1 MERKLL
7 LLVLIILPRLIFAQ
21 FTDDFSDGDF
31 TQNPAWFGHT
41 DKFIVED
48 QVLRLNDNQAGQA
61 WLATASSVMDHTQ
74 WEFWVRLSFTPSDNN
89 HPRIYLVSDSGN
101 LSGPLNGY
109 YIRIGK
115 NGTDNK
121 RLYFYRQTGETSVEL
136 LEGATNIATTT
147 NNRLR
152 IRATRD
158 DAGNW
163 EFWAD
168 PTGGELFLP
177 QGNVTDNE
185 YTDTQYFGILCNY
198 TISNSSGF
206 YFDDFYVGDIIE
218 DTTIPQ
224 IISFNPTDHNTL
236 ELTFNKA
243 IEPNTAQN
251 VNNYFVNKGI
261 GPPAIAIRPDEAL
274 NRVILIFAQSFTQA
288 EQYTF
293 SVMNIRDYLDNIMDP
308 FTGNF
313 TWYVPQ
319 KHDVV
324 FNEIMANPNPEIGLP
339 PHEYIEL
346 YNTSDFSISLQG
358 WTFQHGTTQREITE
372 GIIPP
377 GGYIVLTHPAAL
389 DALEGFGNVVAIP
402 GLSTTALTNAGTL
415 LVLYNK
421 NGELISWVS
430 YSDTWYR
437 DASKANGGWALEK
450 ADPYNFCEGAGNWK
464 ASTDSRGGTPGEPNS
479 VMANNPDTDA
489 PFVLRAGYNDHNRIS
504 IFFSESM
511 ASETMI
517 NSENYTLNNFQ
528 GTVTTVNIY
537 YPEANRA
544 DLILSESLQPGM
556 IYELVVSESLTDCA
570 GNHLSGNRA
579 RVGMPEV
586 ADSMDVVLNEILFNP
601 PDRGVRYVELY
612 NRSQK
617 IIDLKDHTLSSKDT
631 ITGVFTAIREI
642 TAESWLLFPGD
653 YMVLTPDPA
662 IVKSQYMTNNPL
674 NFIPMTLPTMT
685 NTRGIVVF
693 ASKGQQIIDML
704 IYQEDM
710 HYVLLTDKKGVALER
725 LNYHRPTQS
734 RSNWHSAAQ
743 SAGFGTPGYKNSQFT
758 MDPEGQQDVF
768 EIYPRVFSPDNDG
781 HDDLLNIAYSLST
794 PGYTANVSIFDSRGR
809 RVRILSR
816 SELLAT
822 EGVITWDG
830 STDDNQ
836 KANVGIYIIHI
847 ELFDPQ
853 GNVRNYRKTA
863 VLAARF

>member
-7 LLVLIILPRLIFAQ
+7 LLALITLPHLLVAQ

-31 TQNPAWFGHT
+31 TQNPTWFGNT

-48 QVLRLNDNQAGQA
+48 QVLRLNDNQAGQS
-61 WLATASSVMDHTQ
+61 WLATASSVMDETQ
-74 WEFWVRLSFTPSDNN
+74 WEFWVRLAFTPSDNN
-89 HPRIYLVSDSGN
+89 HPRIYLVSDSDN

-121 RLYFYRQTGETSVEL
+121 RLYFYRQSGETSVEL
-136 LEGATNIATTT
+136 LEGATNIATAT

-152 IRATRD
+152 IKATRD
-158 DAGNW
+158 NSGNW

-168 PTGGELFLP
+168 PTGREFFLP
-177 QGNVTDNE
+177 QGSVTDNE

-218 DTTIPQ
+218 DTTIPE
-224 IISFNPTDHNTL
+224 IISFNPTDPNTL
-236 ELTFNKA
+236 ELTFNKG

-251 VNNYFVNKGI
+251 VNNYAVNKGI
-261 GPPAIAIRPDEAL
+261 GPPAIAISPDESP

-288 EQYTF
+288 EQYTL
-293 SVMNIRDYLDNIMDP
+293 SVLNIEDYLGNVMAP

-324 FNEIMANPNPEIGLP
+324 FNEIMANPTPEIGLP
-339 PHEYIEL
+339 AHEYIEL
-346 YNTSDFSISLQG
+346 YNTSDFSINLQG

-377 GGYIVLTHPAAL
+377 GGYIVLTHPGAL
-389 DALEGFGNVVAIP
+389 NALEGFGNLVAIP

-421 NGELISWVS
+421 NGDLISWVR

-437 DASKANGGWALEK
+437 DPSKANGGWALEK
-450 ADPYNFCEGAGNWK
+450 IDPYNFCEGAGNWK

-489 PFVLRAGYNDHNRIS
+489 PFVLRAGYIDPNHIR

-511 ASETMI
+511 ASENMAD
-517 NSENYTLNNFQ
+517 SENYTLSNFP
-528 GTVTTVNIY
+528 GTVTTVNIH

-544 DLILSESLQPGM
+544 DLILSESMQPGM
-556 IYELVVSESLTDCA
+556 IYEVVVSESLTDCA

-579 RVGMPEV
+579 RFGMPEE
-586 ADSMDVVLNEILFNP
+586 ADSMDVVINEILFNP

-617 IIDLKDHTLSSKDT
+617 IIDMKDYTLSSQDT
-631 ITGVFTAIREI
+631 ITNTLSGIREI
-642 TAESWLLFPGD
+642 SAESWLLFPND
-653 YMVLTPDPA
+653 YMVLTPDPK
-662 IVKSQYMTNNPL
+662 VVQSQYMTNNPM
-674 NFIPMTLPTMT
+674 NFVPMTLSSMT

-693 ASKGQQIIDML
+693 ASKGQQIIDMF
-704 IYQEDM
+704 IYHEDM

-758 MDPEGQQDVF
+758 LDPEGRQEVF
-768 EIYPRVFSPDNDG
+768 ELYPRVFSPDNDG
-781 HDDLLNIAYSLST
+781 HDDLLNIAYTLDT
-794 PGYTANVSIFDSRGR
+794 PGYTANISIFDSRGR

-822 EGVITWDG
+822 EGIITWDG
-830 STDDNQ
+830 ATDDNQ
-836 KANVGIYIIHI
+836 KADVGIYIVHI

-863 VLAARF
+863 VLAARL

>member
-7 LLVLIILPRLIFAQ
+7 LLALIILPRLIFAQ

-31 TQNPAWFGHT
+31 TQNPMWFGNT
-41 DKFIVED
+41 DKFIVEE

-61 WLATASSVMDHTQ
+61 WLATASSVMDNTQ
-74 WEFWVRLSFTPSDNN
+74 WEFWVRLAFTPSNNN

-185 YTDTQYFGILCNY
+185 YTATQYFGILCNY

-206 YFDDFYVGDIIE
+206 YFDDFYAGDIIK

-224 IISFNPTDHNTL
+224 IINFNPTDPNTL

-288 EQYTF
+288 EQYTL

-319 KHDVV
+319 KFDLV
-324 FNEIMANPNPEIGLP
+324 FNEIMANPTPPIGLP
-339 PHEYIEL
+339 AQEYIEL
-346 YNTSDFSISLQG
+346 YNTSDFSVNLQG
-358 WTFQHGTTQREITE
+358 WTFQHGTTQRQITE
-372 GIIPP
+372 GVIPP
-377 GGYIVLTHPAAL
+377 KGYILLTHPSAT
-389 DALEGFGNVVAIP
+389 DALEEFGNVVAIP

-421 NGELISWVS
+421 NGDMITWVR

-437 DASKANGGWALEK
+437 DPSKANGGWALEK
-450 ADPYNFCEGAGNWK
+450 IDPYNFCQGTENWK
-464 ASTDSRGGTPGEPNS
+464 ASTNPRGGTPGTTNS
-479 VMANNPDTDA
+479 VMGNNPDTDA
-489 PFVLRAGYNDHNRIS
+489 PFVLGAGYVDHNRIS
-504 IFFSESM
+504 VFFSESM
-511 ASETMI
+511 EPELLGK
-517 NSENYTLNNFQ
+517 SENYILKNFA
-528 GTVTTVNIY
+528 GEITNAVVYFPDAIKV
-537 YPEANRA
+537 E
-544 DLILSESLQPGM
+544 LFLSQSLEPGVV
-556 IYELVVSESLTDCA
+556 YEVEVSQSLTDCA
-570 GNHLSGNRA
+570 GNPLGGNRA
-579 RVGMPEV
+579 RVGMPEP

-601 PDRGVRYVELY
+601 PDRGVRYVELF
-612 NRSQK
+612 NRSPK
-617 IIDLKDHTLSSKDT
+617 IIDLKDYTLSSKDT
-631 ITGVFTAIREI
+631 ITGVLTGIREI
-642 TAESWLLFPGD
+642 TAESRLLFPGD

-662 IVKSQYMTNNPL
+662 IVQSQYMTNNPL
-674 NFIPMTLPTMT
+674 NFIPMPLSPMT

-693 ASKGQQIIDML
+693 ASKGQQFIDMF
-704 IYQEDM
+704 IYHEDM

-758 MDPEGQQDVF
+758 IDPVGQQDVF
-768 EIYPRVFSPDNDG
+768 DVFPRVFSPDNDG
-781 HDDLLNIAYSLST
+781 HDDLLNIAYNLDT

>member
-7 LLVLIILPRLIFAQ
+7 LLALIILPRLIYAQ

-31 TQNPAWFGHT
+31 TQNPTWFGETH
-41 DKFIVED
+41 KFIVEE
-48 QVLRLNDNQAGQA
+48 QILRLNDNQAGQA
-61 WLATASSVMDHTQ
+61 WLATASSVMDNTQ
-74 WEFWVRLSFTPSDNN
+74 WEFWVRLAFTPSNNN
-89 HPRIYLVSDSGN
+89 HPRIYLVSDSED

-115 NGTDNK
+115 DGTNNK
-121 RLYFYRQTGETSVEL
+121 RLYFYRQSGETSVEL

-163 EFWAD
+163 EFRAD
-168 PTGGELFLP
+168 PTGGELYLP

-185 YTDTQYFGILCNY
+185 FTTTQYFGILCNY
-198 TISNSSGF
+198 TVSNASGF

-218 DTTIPQ
+218 DTTIPE
-224 IISFNPTDHNTL
+224 ITHLIASDPNTL

-243 IEPNTAQN
+243 VEPITAQN
-251 VNNYFVNKGI
+251 INNYFVNKGI
-261 GPPAIAIRPDEAL
+261 GPPAIAIRPDEAP
-274 NRVILIFAQSFTQA
+274 NKVILIFAQSFTQA
-288 EQYTF
+288 EQYTL
-293 SVMNIRDYLDNIMDP
+293 SVLNIRDYLDRIMDP

-319 KHDVV
+319 KFDLV
-324 FNEIMANPNPEIGLP
+324 FNEIMANPTPPIGLP
-339 PHEYIEL
+339 AHEYIEL
-346 YNTSDFSISLQG
+346 YNTSDFSINLQG
-358 WTFQHGTTQREITE
+358 WTLQHGTTERQITE
-372 GIIPP
+372 GVIPP
-377 GGYIVLTHPAAL
+377 KGYIVLTHPSAL
-389 DALEGFGNVVAIP
+389 DALEEFGNVVAIP

-421 NGELISWVS
+421 NGDMISWVR

-437 DASKANGGWALEK
+437 NPSKADGGWALEK
-450 ADPYNFCEGAGNWK
+450 IDPYNFCQGDENWT
-464 ASTDSRGGTPGEPNS
+464 ASNDPRGGTPGTANS
-479 VMANNPDTDA
+479 VLDNNPDTDS
-489 PFVLRAGYNDHNRIS
+489 PYVLRAGYVSHNRIS
-504 IFFSESM
+504 VFFSESM
-511 ASETMI
+511 ETALLG
-517 NSENYTLNNFQ
+517 NRENYTLKNFA
-528 GTVTTVNIY
+528 GEITNAVVY
-537 YPEANRA
+537 FPDASKVE
-544 DLILSESLQPGM
+544 LSLSQSLEPGVV
-556 IYELVVSESLTDCA
+556 YEVEVSQSLTDCA
-570 GNHLSGNRA
+570 GNLLAANRA
-579 RVGMPEV
+579 RIGMPEP

-617 IIDLKDHTLSSKDT
+617 IIDLKDYTLSSKDT
-631 ITGVFTAIREI
+631 ITGVLTGIREI
-642 TAESWLLFPGD
+642 TAESRLLFPGD

-662 IVKSQYMTNNPL
+662 IVQSQYMTNNPL
-674 NFIPMTLPTMT
+674 NFVPMTLSTMT

-693 ASKGQQIIDML
+693 ASKGQQVIDMF

-758 MDPEGQQDVF
+758 MDPEGQQEVF
-768 EIYPRVFSPDNDG
+768 EVYPRVFSPDNDG
-781 HDDLLNIAYSLST
+781 HDDLLNIAYNLDT
-794 PGYTANVSIFDSRGR
+794 PGYTANISIFDSRGR

-816 SELLAT
+816 SELLST
-822 EGVITWDG
+822 EGFITWDG
-830 STDDNQ
+830 ATDDNQ
-836 KANVGIYIIHI
+836 KADVGIYIIHI